1 VIDTTLEQALGA
13 EEKARV
19 LSQALPYIRTYKGHT
34 VVIKLGGEA
43 LDDPSHAALVA
54 SDLALLGL
62 VGMRLVVVHGGGPQV
77 SAAMSEAGLEPIFV
91 SGLRVTDDAAMETV
105 RRVLVG
111 SINSDLVSRLC
122 AAGLQAVGL
131 SGADASLVEAVPLHG
146 PAKQSLGRVGRVSRV
161 RAGVLD
167 DLLENGYTP
176 VVASVAPGP
185 EGGFLNINADA
196 AAAALASA
204 LHAAKLVYV
213 TNVPGLYADFG
224 DDGSLLSELDC
235 NQLQAMLPGLSA
247 GMHPKASSS
256 VEALQHGVGKVH
268 ILDGRVE
275 HALLLEIFTDEGIGT
290 QVLP

>member
-1 VIDTTLEQALGA
+1 MIATTLEQTLGA
-13 EEKARV
+13 EDKARV
-19 LSQALPYIRTYKGHT
+19 LSQALPYIRTYRGHT

-43 LDDPSHAALVA
+43 LDDPAHAALVA
-54 SDLALLGL
+54 SDLALLVL
-62 VGMRLVVVHGGGPQV
+62 VGIRLVVVHGGGPQV
-77 SAAMSEAGLEPIFV
+77 SAAMAEAGLEPTFV

-111 SINSDLVSRLC
+111 SINSDLVSSLC

-131 SGADASLVEAVPLHG
+131 SGADASLLEAIPLNG
-146 PAKQSLGRVGRVSRV
+146 PAEQSLGRVGRVSSV

-185 EGGFLNINADA
+185 DDGFLNINADA

-204 LHAAKLVYV
+204 LRAAKLVYV

-224 DDGSLLSELDC
+224 DDGSLLSELDRE
-235 NQLQAMLPGLSA
+235 QLQAMLPGLSA
-247 GMHPKASSS
+247 GMRPKASSS
-256 VEALQHGVGKVH
+256 VEALTHGVGKVH

>member
-1 VIDTTLEQALGA
+1 MIDGTLQKELGA
-13 EEKARV
+13 EDKARV

-54 SDLALLGL
+54 SDLALLTL

-77 SAAMSEAGLEPIFV
+77 SAAMSEAGLEPTFLG
-91 SGLRVTDDAAMETV
+91 GLRVTDDAAMETV

-111 SINSDLVSRLC
+111 SINSDLVARLC
-122 AAGLQAVGL
+122 AAGLRAIGL
-131 SGADASLVEAVPLHG
+131 SGADASLLEAVPLNG
-146 PAKQSLGRVGRVSRV
+146 PAEQSLGRVGRVASV
-161 RAGVLD
+161 RAAVLD

-176 VVASVAPGP
+176 VVASVAPGSD
-185 EGGFLNINADA
+185 GGFLNINADA

-204 LHAAKLVYV
+204 LHAAKLVYL

-224 DDGSLLSELDC
+224 DDGSLLSELDRER
-235 NQLQAMLPGLSA
+235 LQAMLPGLSA
-247 GMHPKASSS
+247 GMRPKASSA
-256 VEALQHGVGKVH
+256 VDALQHGVGKVH
-268 ILDGRVE
+268 ILDGRVQ

>member
-146 PAKQSLGRVGRVSRV
+146 PAEQSLGRVGRVSRV

-167 DLLENGYTP
+167 DLLETGYTP